1 MGEMRL
7 RDRVNQ
13 DLMAA
18 MKARDAARTSTLRMM
33 KTAIKNREV
42 ELRGELQDAQAMEVL
57 KTLVKQRRD
66 AIEQFRKGNRE
77 DLAIK
82 EEAEIR
88 IIEEY
93 LPAAVGDEEIERV
106 VADVIMTMGASSPRE
121 MGPVMK
127 QCMARFAGRLVDGKK
142 VSDAVR
148 RHLEKGV

>member
-13 DLMAA
+13 DLTAA

-42 ELRGELQDAQAMEVL
+42 ELRAELQDVQVMEVL
-57 KTLVKQRRD
+57 KTLIKQRRD
-66 AIEQFRKGNRE
+66 SIEQFRQGGRE
-77 DLAIK
+77 DLAVK

-93 LPAAVGDEEIERV
+93 LPAAVGESEIERV
-106 VADVIMTMGASSPRE
+106 VAEVVRELGASSPRDL
-121 MGPVMK
+121 GPVMK

-142 VSDAVR
+142 VSDAAR
-148 RHLEKGV
+148 RHLEKGA